1 MMLRIIA
8 EFLLRKS
15 EIALRAAGGQGS
27 SFLQKESEIF
37 RLEEMW
43 FGEVDRYADFEA
55 PSGFEIGRDKLHEAR
70 VAGSTSPAE
79 DMF

>member
-1 MMLRIIA
+1 
-8 EFLLRKS
+8 
-15 EIALRAAGGQGS
+15 
-27 SFLQKESEIF
+27 
-37 RLEEMW
+37 MW

-55 PSGFEIGRDKLHEAR
+55 PSCFKIGRNKLHEAR